1 VIDDALRI
9 NQIMFADIVLL
20 GDNALAIGVAA
31 AVTLLSSTRIAA
43 ILKSGDTICADGVQ
57 VRLITKPWSV
67 PKSCRAVFTGQHIA
81 NKVRA

>member
-1 VIDDALRI
+1 VIDDAFRI

-20 GDNALAIGVAA
+20 GDNALAIGVPA

-57 VRLITKPWSV
+57 VRLIAKSWPV
-67 PKSCRAVFTGQHIA
+67 PKPCCAVFTGQHIA

>member
-1 VIDDALRI
+1 MIDDALRI

-20 GDNALAIGVAA
+20 GDNALVIGVAA
-31 AVTLLSSTRIAA
+31 AVTLLSSNRIAA

-67 PKSCRAVFTGQHIA
+67 PKPCCAVFAGQHVS
-81 NKVRA
+81 NKIRA